1 MKLRTFSIGF
11 FLILF
16 SLAAVNLVLGHYLS
30 EAEKTVENIHG
41 QIKEVNEDL
50 EDIVLSSQWST
61 RFARTYIV
69 TRNAKRLFWYNQIS
83 DILDGKI
90 ARPKNYN
97 LEYWDMVAGGFVPE
111 PDTLRAGAISIE
123 ERFRKLDATPEE
135 IEKAFKLL
143 VK

>member
-16 SLAAVNLVLGHYLS
+16 SLASINLVLGHYLS
-30 EAEKTVENIHG
+30 EAEQTVEKIHE
-41 QIKEVNEDL
+41 QINEVNEDL

-69 TRNAKRLFWYNQIS
+69 TRNTKRLFWYNQIS

-97 LEYWDMVAGGFVPE
+97 LEYWDMVAGGFIPE
-111 PDTLRAGAISIE
+111 PDNTKSGAVSIE
-123 ERFRKLDATPEE
+123 EQIGRAH
-135 IEKAFKLL
+135 
-143 VK
+143 V

>member
-30 EAEKTVENIHG
+30 EAEKTVEKIHG

-69 TRNAKRLFWYNQIS
+69 TRNAKRLFWYKQI
-83 DILDGKI
+83 
-90 ARPKNYN
+90 R
-97 LEYWDMVAGGFVPE
+97 
-111 PDTLRAGAISIE
+111 
-123 ERFRKLDATPEE
+123 E
-135 IEKAFKLL
+135 I
-143 VK
+143 